1 MFRLAA
7 ESTRYLVIPRIQL
20 TFQVFPYRSP
30 GFFEGLIG
38 NVLSIWLLYKLGM
51 EPDCGYG
58 MSESDLEVVEEASRK
73 GMRKA
78 ISKKQTLKQI
88 DKLPSMTPSC

>member
-1 MFRLAA
+1 
-7 ESTRYLVIPRIQL
+7 
-20 TFQVFPYRSP
+20 
-30 GFFEGLIG
+30 
-38 NVLSIWLLYKLGM
+38 M

-58 MSESDLEVVEEASRK
+58 MSEADLEVVDEASRK

-78 ISKKQTLKQI
+78 ISKKQPQKQI